1 MGYRD
6 SILKG
11 YGLGATHAA
20 SHLPVQSEEDHLLAS
35 LGGASMSALQ
45 YIGGSLDK
53 PGSAVRGLL
62 AGRPDELLNLIPF
75 SDTLGITSMDD
86 RVSGRDLLRMG
97 GMIGKKDNW
106 SNFAGGLAL
115 EIATDPLT
123 FLGPMT
129 SASKTLAGKAAA
141 KAGHLPTTA
150 AGRIGGSINSVMD
163 DLAKHGEKFGD
174 LNPLNAFKQNIAHTV
189 EKMGLDSAGEAA
201 FRAEPLSGIMSFG
214 VPGVPSMQ
222 KVFGAGAKEGSLA
235 MKTAEGVD
243 ALSKGLRESRVGT
256 LASEMFDNSVLGR
269 KMASS
274 QAAVRATSPLMEE
287 TMSGFQSAHQEVFD
301 VLQKQGIDDEV
312 AIGMLERVGPAG
324 DVTTLGKRIEGM
336 EGDFVRQADLFTDLW
351 GLNAAQK
358 ADVAPGLAK
367 MFGMYDEM
375 HKLQVNAGIEPSF
388 YFGKYGAYSP
398 LRSKLLDNTEN
409 VTRHIG
415 QNDELQRAVQ
425 ASRHEVLD
433 MPGGLYGIERAMQ
446 DDALRALNDA
456 APKTPLRELAD
467 EDTLDALVT
476 YANIN
481 GIDSTPLTTMGRWV
495 DRGQKGP
502 LFEQGSYNASGKFV
516 AEEGIKAEPLS
527 LAQVKSAKEAIRK
540 GEQLSTDTLPIHR
553 KTIDA
558 PQDAIDLAHDKY
570 LSESIEAGAAAR
582 AVEGEFLDEA
592 KRLLGPA
599 VGDAA
604 DAVSGLA
611 DDAAGLGL
619 VDDVPS
625 LDDLASTFY
634 ERYPHARDKAATDAA
649 AKAAREAAPTK
660 EAGKAAAKQ
669 VREEAKAARAAHKE
683 AVKGAKATE
692 KAVRDAAKQQ
702 AKDAKLAEKVGD
714 LDADGA
720 IRMIREAME
729 GDGLP
734 GAAALASDAPAWQ
747 IARAA
752 RDALKEHE
760 AWIDNP
766 RGDWLEGHI
775 ERAIKAK
782 AEDGSIIGS
791 TTAGVK
797 DVPMSVDD
805 LLGVKGL
812 NAEHTRMGSPLSQK
826 KIQDLADSIAKDG
839 LENPPLIVVDVDGIP
854 WVSEGNHRIR
864 AAKAAGLTDIPVEVR
879 WHAGAEESVRGWSLD
894 DIAQKVSPGG
904 GGGLPPSLAKFGG
917 SIDEIDAVIRTTR
930 ANMEHAKGIA
940 TMNGSIPAKH
950 AAKAEPFFNHEF
962 RTIAN
967 AKIAHSA
974 YMTRNARA
982 TTMAFAKDA
991 GLAGEQLPG
1000 HMPLAQAMKDAGIT
1014 GMNANKRIAEDLLAA
1029 GKISEE
1035 VHHRIIN
1042 SIAEDGVNVL
1052 DDFTVPIRTKDDFKL
1067 LGDTGKTA
1075 SALFPIINATD
1086 IATNVAKAHFTITRP
1101 AFHGRNALTL
1111 AWQDFLA
1118 GGHKNIT
1125 GMYRAAKN
1133 KNTLFTDGGVIPG
1146 SGKWAVFHGM
1156 KLTDEAATNII
1167 RNRHV
1172 IDEISPPHSGGIV
1185 EKVGQAA
1192 DDVADTFQ
1200 SQVPGTAR
1208 QSSAMDVLRALKPEL
1223 DRSQSLLGQAKQLAQ
1238 QANPLAMRGGMGDAD
1253 KFIPVKAG
1261 AAAADFGETTGRTMT
1276 WLRKLEEGSG
1286 WAPAKLETNAAHVD
1300 YKSLTRV
1307 EREYLKRWMPWY
1319 TFNRKMI
1326 PYQLSELARNPGGIV
1341 AQTIRSSSQS
1351 SDFTPEQVVG
1361 SIPVGEE
1368 VDGMQKYLTPDLPH
1382 ESINALFKVEPT
1394 ALGTVQQTLMGHAA
1408 QLHPVPKF
1416 LGETMSGQSFHRG
1429 GQDLTSM
1436 RGPLTPLNPS
1446 NEDVRLGGT
1455 LASNAISNSP
1465 LAPYLSQLKSIR
1477 DTRKS
1482 VPERLM
1488 NLLTGLR
1495 THDVDV
1501 SAAKARAQSD
1511 AIRDQLTER
1520 GWREFSRL
1528 YKPGDA
1534 EMTDKEANLDALLK
1548 GIAKERRKP

>member
-163 DLAKHGEKFGD
+163 DLVKHGEKFGD

-720 IRMIREAME
+720 IRMIRKAME
-729 GDGLP
+729 
-734 GAAALASDAPAWQ
+734 
-747 IARAA
+747 
-752 RDALKEHE
+752 
-760 AWIDNP
+760 
-766 RGDWLEGHI
+766 
-775 ERAIKAK
+775 
-782 AEDGSIIGS
+782 
-791 TTAGVK
+791 
-797 DVPMSVDD
+797 
-805 LLGVKGL
+805 
-812 NAEHTRMGSPLSQK
+812 
-826 KIQDLADSIAKDG
+826 AD
-839 LENPPLIVVDVDGIP
+839 ENMV
-854 WVSEGNHRIR
+854 
-864 AAKAAGLTDIPVEVR
+864 
-879 WHAGAEESVRGWSLD
+879 
-894 DIAQKVSPGG
+894 
-904 GGGLPPSLAKFGG
+904 LPPSLAKFGG